1 MQICTF
7 DDIIILIGGVA
18 MYLPGTP
25 GEIIGNLRTKMGWTK
40 LKLSQETGIPQ
51 SQLSRIEN
59 GKITHISSDI
69 LIKLAKTFNIS
80 TDYILGLTKVRSPKN
95 YDILELGLSENAV
108 KMIVS
113 KKIDVDILN
122 QLLEHKNFP
131 YLIYMIKAYFDNSIS
146 DGIVARNDI
155 INMATSTLVDF
166 MKDNPE
172 HKSEVQQDIRLL
184 KSQKL
189 GNHEAELDKI
199 KNTFVAILKD
209 IQKNI
214 DREFTQPITAEMFQ
228 QMKNELSDKPLNKIT
243 TDDISSVV
251 MNMIG
256 QAIPMNKDN
265 SESMKGIIKNILEN
279 K

>member
-1 MQICTF
+1 
-7 DDIIILIGGVA
+7 

-25 GEIIGNLRTKMGWTK
+25 GEIIGDLRTKKGWTK
-40 LKLSQETGIPQ
+40 LKLSQTTGIPQ

-69 LIKLAKTFNIS
+69 LIKLVKAFNVS
-80 TDYILGLTKVRSPKN
+80 TDYILGLTTVRSPKN
-95 YDILELGLSENAV
+95 YDISELGLSENAV
-108 KMIVS
+108 KAIVS

-131 YLIYMIKAYFDNSIS
+131 YLIYMIKAYFDKSIA
-146 DGIVARNDI
+146 DGIAARNDI
-155 INMATSTLVDF
+155 INMATSTLADF

-172 HKSEVQQDIRLL
+172 HKLEVQQNIRLL

-189 GNHEAELDKI
+189 GDYEAELDKI

-209 IQKNI
+209 IHKTI
-214 DREFTQPITAEMFQ
+214 DREVQQPITVEMFQ
-228 QMKNELSDKPLNKIT
+228 KMKNELSDNPISEIT

-251 MNMIG
+251 MNMLQ
-256 QAIPMNKDN
+256 QAIPINDDN
-265 SESMKGIIKNILEN
+265 SETMKYIIKNILEN

>member
-1 MQICTF
+1 
-7 DDIIILIGGVA
+7 

-25 GEIIGNLRTKMGWTK
+25 GEIIGDLRTKMGWTK
-40 LKLSQETGIPQ
+40 LKLSQITQIPQ

-69 LIKLAKTFNIS
+69 LIKLAKTFNVS
-80 TDYILGLTKVRSPKN
+80 TDYILGLTTVRSPKN
-95 YDILELGLSENAV
+95 YDISELGLSENAV
-108 KMIVS
+108 KALVT
-113 KKIDVDILN
+113 KKIDINILN

-131 YLIYMIKAYFDNSIS
+131 YLIYMIRAYFDNSIA
-146 DGIVARNDI
+146 DGIAARNDI
-155 INMATSTLVDF
+155 INMATSTLADF

-172 HKSEVQQDIRLL
+172 YKSEVQQDIRLL

-189 GNHEAELDKI
+189 GDHEAELDKI
-199 KNTFVAILKD
+199 KNIFVAILKD

-214 DREFTQPITAEMFQ
+214 DRETPQPITAKVFQ
-228 QMKNELSDKPLNKIT
+228 QMQRELSDNPISEIT
-243 TDDISSVV
+243 TDDISNVV

-265 SESMKGIIKNILEN
+265 SESMKDIIKSILEN
-279 K
+279 N

>member
-1 MQICTF
+1 MQICTV
-7 DDIIILIGGVA
+7 DDILKQIGGVA

-25 GEIIGNLRTKMGWTK
+25 GEIIGDLRTKMGWTK
-40 LKLSQETGIPQ
+40 LKLSQTTGIPQ

-69 LIKLAKTFNIS
+69 LIKLAKAFNVS
-80 TDYILGLTKVRSPKN
+80 ADYILGLTTVRSPKN
-95 YDILELGLSENAV
+95 YDISELGLSENAV
-108 KMIVS
+108 KAIIS

-131 YLIYMIKAYFDNSIS
+131 YLIYMIKAYFDNSIA
-146 DGIVARNDI
+146 DGIAARNDI
-155 INMATSTLVDF
+155 INMATSTLADF
-166 MKDNPE
+166 MNDTPE

-189 GNHEAELDKI
+189 GDHEAEFDKI
-199 KNTFVAILKD
+199 KNTFMAILKD

-214 DREFTQPITAEMFQ
+214 DREPPQAVTAEMFQ
-228 QMKNELSDKPLNKIT
+228 QIKNELSDKPISEIT

-256 QAIPMNKDN
+256 QSIPMNDDN
-265 SESMKGIIKNILEN
+265 SDAMKNMVKSILEN

>member
-1 MQICTF
+1 
-7 DDIIILIGGVA
+7 

-25 GEIIGNLRTKMGWTK
+25 GEIIGDLRTQKGWTK

-51 SQLSRIEN
+51 SQLSRIES

-69 LIKLAKTFNIS
+69 LIKLAKTFNVS
-80 TDYILGLTKVRSPKN
+80 TDYILGLTAVRLPKN
-95 YDILELGLSENAV
+95 YDISELGLSENAV
-108 KMIVS
+108 KAIVS

-122 QLLEHKNFP
+122 QLLEHKNFS
-131 YLIYMIKAYFDNSIS
+131 YLIFMIKSYFDNSIA
-146 DGIVARNDI
+146 DGIAARNDI
-155 INMATSTLVDF
+155 INMATSTLADF
-166 MKDNPE
+166 MKDNPDY
-172 HKSEVQQDIRLL
+172 KSEIQQDIRLL

-189 GNHEAELDKI
+189 GDHEAELDKI

-214 DREFTQPITAEMFQ
+214 DREPPQLVTAEMFQ
-228 QMKNELSDKPLNKIT
+228 QMKNKLSDKSINEIT

>member
-1 MQICTF
+1 
-7 DDIIILIGGVA
+7 

-25 GEIIGNLRTKMGWTK
+25 GEIIGDLRTKMGWTK
-40 LKLSQETGIPQ
+40 LKLSQTTGIPQ

-59 GKITHISSDI
+59 GKITHISGDI
-69 LIKLAKTFNIS
+69 LIKLAKTFNVS
-80 TDYILGLTKVRSPKN
+80 TDYILGLTTVRSPKN
-95 YDILELGLSENAV
+95 YDISELGLSENAV
-108 KMIVS
+108 KAIVS

-131 YLIYMIKAYFDNSIS
+131 YLIYMIKAYFDSSIA
-146 DGIVARNDI
+146 DGITARNDI
-155 INMATSTLVDF
+155 INMATSTLADF

-172 HKSEVQQDIRLL
+172 RKSEVQQDIRLL

-189 GNHEAELDKI
+189 DNHEAELDKI

-209 IQKNI
+209 IKKNI
-214 DREFTQPITAEMFQ
+214 NREPPQALTAEMFKG
-228 QMKNELSDKPLNKIT
+228 MKNELSDKPISKIT
-243 TDDISSVV
+243 TDDISNVV
-251 MNMIG
+251 MNMLQ

-265 SESMKGIIKNILEN
+265 SESMKDIIKNILET

>member
-1 MQICTF
+1 
-7 DDIIILIGGVA
+7 

-25 GEIIGNLRTKMGWTK
+25 GEIIGDLRTKMGWTK
-40 LKLSQETGIPQ
+40 LKLSQTTGIPQ
-51 SQLSRIEN
+51 SQLSRIES
-59 GKITHISSDI
+59 GKIMHISSDL
-69 LIKLAKTFNIS
+69 LIKLAKAFNVS
-80 TDYILGLTKVRSPKN
+80 TDYILGLTTVRSPKN
-95 YDILELGLSENAV
+95 YDISELGLSENAV
-108 KMIVS
+108 KAIVS

-131 YLIYMIKAYFDNSIS
+131 YLIYIIKSYFDNSIA

-189 GNHEAELDKI
+189 GDHEAELDKI
-199 KNTFVAILKD
+199 RDTFVAILKD

-214 DREFTQPITAEMFQ
+214 DRDAPQPITAEMFQ
-228 QMKNELSDKPLNKIT
+228 QMKNELSDKSISEIT
-243 TDDISSVV
+243 TADMAEVVTNMLGQTGLTNTEKLKGSIWDILNL
-251 MNMIG
+251 MTG
-256 QAIPMNKDN
+256 EK
-265 SESMKGIIKNILEN
+265 K
-279 K
+279 

>member
-1 MQICTF
+1 M
-7 DDIIILIGGVA
+7 
-18 MYLPGTP
+18 
-25 GEIIGNLRTKMGWTK
+25 
-40 LKLSQETGIPQ
+40 
-51 SQLSRIEN
+51 
-59 GKITHISSDI
+59 
-69 LIKLAKTFNIS
+69 
-80 TDYILGLTKVRSPKN
+80 
-95 YDILELGLSENAV
+95 GLSENAV
-108 KMIVS
+108 KAIVL

-131 YLIYMIKAYFDNSIS
+131 YLTYMIKAYFDNSIA

-155 INMATSTLVDF
+155 INMATSTLADF
-166 MKDNPE
+166 MKDNPK

-189 GNHEAELDKI
+189 GDHEAELDKI

-214 DREFTQPITAEMFQ
+214 DREPPQSVTAEMFQ
-228 QMKNELSDKPLNKIT
+228 QMKNKWSDKQIGEIT

-256 QAIPMNKDN
+256 QAIPMNNDN

-279 K
+279 T

>member
-1 MQICTF
+1 LQICTI
-7 DDIIILIGGVA
+7 DDILILTGGVA

-25 GEIIGNLRTKMGWTK
+25 GEIIGDLRTKMGWTK
-40 LKLSQETGIPQ
+40 LKLSQTTGIPQ

-59 GKITHISSDI
+59 GKITHISGDI
-69 LIKLAKTFNIS
+69 LIKLAKTFNVS
-80 TDYILGLTKVRSPKN
+80 TDYILGLTTVRSPKN
-95 YDILELGLSENAV
+95 YDISELGLSENAV
-108 KMIVS
+108 KAIVS

-131 YLIYMIKAYFDNSIS
+131 YLIYMIKAYFDSSIA
-146 DGIVARNDI
+146 DGITARNDI
-155 INMATSTLVDF
+155 INMATSTLADF

-172 HKSEVQQDIRLL
+172 RKSEVQQDIRLL

-189 GNHEAELDKI
+189 DNHEAELDKI

-209 IQKNI
+209 IKKNI
-214 DREFTQPITAEMFQ
+214 NREPPQALTAEMFKG
-228 QMKNELSDKPLNKIT
+228 MKNELSDKPISKIT
-243 TDDISSVV
+243 TDDISNVV
-251 MNMIG
+251 MNMLQ

-265 SESMKGIIKNILEN
+265 SESMKDIIKNILET

>member
-1 MQICTF
+1 
-7 DDIIILIGGVA
+7 

-25 GEIIGNLRTKMGWTK
+25 GEIIGDLRTKMGLTK
-40 LKLSQETGIPQ
+40 LKLSQTTGIPQ

-69 LIKLAKTFNIS
+69 LIKLAKAFNVS
-80 TDYILGLTKVRSPKN
+80 TDYILGLTTVRSPKN
-95 YDILELGLSENAV
+95 YDISELGLSENAV
-108 KMIVS
+108 KAIVS

-131 YLIYMIKAYFDNSIS
+131 YLIYMIKAYFDNSIA
-146 DGIVARNDI
+146 DGIAARNDI
-155 INMATSTLVDF
+155 INMATSTLADF

-172 HKSEVQQDIRLL
+172 YKSEVQQDIRLL

-189 GNHEAELDKI
+189 GDHEAEIDKI
-199 KNTFVAILKD
+199 KNTFVVILKD

-214 DREFTQPITAEMFQ
+214 DREPPQTLTAEMFKG
-228 QMKNELSDKPLNKIT
+228 MKNELSDKPISEIT

-251 MNMIG
+251 ANMLGQSIG
-256 QAIPMNKDN
+256 NNETTDKLQ
-265 SESMKGIIKNILEN
+265 SLVKGFLDLTGKE
-279 K
+279 